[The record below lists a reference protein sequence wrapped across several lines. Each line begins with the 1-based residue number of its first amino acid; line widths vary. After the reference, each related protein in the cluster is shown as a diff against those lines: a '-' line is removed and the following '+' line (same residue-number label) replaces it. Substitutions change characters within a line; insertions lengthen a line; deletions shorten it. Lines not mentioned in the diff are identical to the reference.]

1 MNPDLSEKVLE
12 KIEALCT
19 SGCTQ
24 VNELLQQDSENIK
37 SAELSGFTEA
47 ERAQILHEL
56 KNIMSVYD
64 EKDC

>member
-24 VNELLQQDSENIK
+24 VNEVLQQDSENKK
-37 SAELSGFTEA
+37 SEELSGFTET
-47 ERAQILHEL
+47 ERAQILLEL
-56 KNIMSVYD
+56 KDIMSVYD

>member
-24 VNELLQQDSENIK
+24 VNDLLQQDSKNKINN
-37 SAELSGFTEA
+37 ELSDFTEI
-47 ERAQILHEL
+47 EREQILLEL